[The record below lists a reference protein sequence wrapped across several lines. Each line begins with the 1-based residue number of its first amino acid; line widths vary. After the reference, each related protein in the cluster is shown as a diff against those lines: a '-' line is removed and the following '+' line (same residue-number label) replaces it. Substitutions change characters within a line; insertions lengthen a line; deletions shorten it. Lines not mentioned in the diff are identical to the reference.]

1 MTGLRI
7 GQPLYDQLA
16 DELLRDSPME
26 SAAIGYAVFDD
37 ATQSWF
43 MRDADVVGAQA
54 YAHRSP
60 VAATLGADFAVAAAN
75 GSRARQEAIVV
86 IHTHP
91 FAKGVPS
98 FSTVDDDGEAQL
110 LTYFARR
117 APIGDHL
124 ALVIGPEGCRARR
137 LGTHDH
143 LPVQIVGTTV
153 RRSDITDGAADWADW
168 ADWADRQ
175 VRAFGL
181 EGQRIIQSLHIG
193 IVGLGGT
200 GSIVCQE
207 LAHLG
212 AKKFTL
218 IDPDRLEATNLN
230 RVAGSRPDDVG
241 AFKVEVARRMIAEVR
256 GSAEVRPVTGDVVDE
271 EVAATLQE
279 CDFIFLC
286 TDSHASRAVVNQV
299 AYQRLIPTIDMGTSI
314 TVNLKGLVTHISGR
328 TQMLA
333 PGLPCLVCCRTLDGE
348 QIRREMMSPEERA
361 RDQYIVGDVIP
372 QPAVMSINAT
382 TSSLAVTMFLGAV
395 TGIPARAR
403 WQRYD
408 AISGQ
413 VREMTASVDADCIV
427 CSLEGALAQGPGWP
441 LPTRKPRPEA
451 PDA

>member
-7 GQPLYDQLA
+7 GQPLYDRLA
-16 DELLRDSPME
+16 DELLRDSPLE
-26 SAAIGYAVFDD
+26 SAAIGYAVYDD

-43 MRDADVVGAQA
+43 MRDADVMGAQA

-60 VAATLGADFAVAAAN
+60 VAATLNADFAVTAAN

-91 FAKGVPS
+91 FAKSRPS
-98 FSTVDDDGEAQL
+98 FSTIDDDGEVEL
-110 LTYFARR
+110 STYFARR

-137 LGTHDH
+137 LGTREH
-143 LPVQIVGTTV
+143 LPVHIVGKTV
-153 RRSDITDGAADWADW
+153 QRSEITDGAAAPS
-168 ADWADRQ
+168 DWADRQ
-175 VRAFGL
+175 VRAFGI
-181 EGQRIIQSLHIG
+181 EGQRIIQSIHVG

-212 AKKFTL
+212 TTKFTL
-218 IDPDRLEATNLN
+218 IDPDKLEPTNLN
-230 RVAGSRPDDVG
+230 RVAGSHPDDVG
-241 AFKVEVARRMIAEVR
+241 SFKVEVARRMISEIRA
-256 GSAEVRPVTGDVVDE
+256 SADVRPVIGDVVDE
-271 EVAATLQE
+271 GVAAALRE

-286 TDSHASRAVVNQV
+286 TDSHSSRAIVNQV

-314 TVNLKGLVTHISGR
+314 TVNSEGGVTHISGR

-348 QIRREMMSPEERA
+348 QIRREMMSAEERT
-361 RDQYIVGDVIP
+361 RDQYVVGDVIP

-382 TSSLAVTMFLGAV
+382 SSSLAVTMFLGAV
-395 TGIPARAR
+395 TGIPAKAR

-408 AISGQ
+408 AINGQ
-413 VREMTASVDADCIV
+413 VREMTASIDADCIV
-427 CSLEGALAQGPGWP
+427 CSLEGALAQGPRWP
-441 LPTRKPRPEA
+441 LPTRKPKPEA
-451 PDA
+451 IHA

>member
-1 MTGLRI
+1 MTGLRMS
-7 GQPLYDQLA
+7 QPLYDRLA

-26 SAAIGYAVFDD
+26 SAAIGYAVHDD
-37 ATQSWF
+37 ATQTWF
-43 MRDADVVGAQA
+43 MRDANVMGAQA

-60 VAATLGADFAVAAAN
+60 VAATLSAHFAVTAAN
-75 GSRARQEAIVV
+75 GSRARQETIVV

-91 FAKGVPS
+91 FAKGQPS
-98 FSTVDDDGEAQL
+98 FSTVDDGGEEELSA
-110 LTYFARR
+110 YFARR

-137 LGTHDH
+137 LGTRDH
-143 LPVQIVGTTV
+143 LPVHIVGNTV
-153 RRSDITDGAADWADW
+153 RRSDIIDGASEADE
-168 ADWADRQ
+168 WADRQ
-175 VRAFGL
+175 VRAFGT
-181 EGQRIIQSLHIG
+181 EGQRIIHSIHVG

-200 GSIVCQE
+200 GSIVAQE

-212 AKKFTL
+212 ASKFTL
-218 IDPDRLEATNLN
+218 IDLDKLETTNLN

-241 AFKVEVARRMIAEVR
+241 TYKVEVAHRMIAEIR
-256 GSAEVRPVTGDVVDE
+256 PSAEVQPVIGDVVDE
-271 EVAATLQE
+271 KVAAVLQD

-314 TVNLKGLVTHISGR
+314 TVNPEGRVTHISGR

-348 QIRREMMSPEERA
+348 EIRREMMSPEERA
-361 RDQYIVGDVIP
+361 RDQYIVGDVVP

-382 TSSLAVTMFLGAV
+382 SSSLAVTMFLGAM
-395 TGIPARAR
+395 TGVPAKAR

-408 AISGQ
+408 AINGQ
-413 VREMTASVDADCIV
+413 VREMTASIDADCIV
-427 CSLEGALAQGPGWP
+427 CSSEGALAQGSRWP
-441 LPTRKPRPEA
+441 LPTRKPRREA
-451 PDA
+451 PHA